1 MPKSSPIATSTTY
14 MRHLNER
21 SVFHHVYAAGSVS
34 IPQLVT
40 ASGLSKPTVSAAVA
54 ALIDNGLLRKL
65 GVRTGQA
72 GRSPQLFG
80 PEPTAGWVAV
90 LDIGRRWV
98 RLALTD
104 LTGDIVRYV
113 RVPSAQ
119 DAEELVGV
127 IEELVSS
134 VLTERS
140 LAMADLLQVVVG
152 SPGVYDAGEESF
164 RLASNLP
171 GWGYSLHV
179 RRLRE
184 FFAEAG
190 AVRFENDVDLGA
202 LGERTRGLGQDVDNF
217 VYLHVGSGVGAG
229 IMVNGRPLR
238 GTRGMAGEIAFMP
251 VLPVP
256 RRGLPA
262 EVRERGM
269 LETATA
275 ADAIVDAARK
285 NGLVHATTAEDVMTA
300 AAAGDPRARAVLAE
314 EARLLAL
321 TVASVITVVDPAL
334 VILGGGVGRRLGDY
348 VPVIQERLSQILP
361 FEPPALE
368 ASFLGDRGILYGG
381 VAAGV
386 ELAREI
392 ALARRFAND

>member
-21 SVFHHVYAAGSVS
+21 SVFHHVYAAGSIS

-54 ALIDNGLLRKL
+54 ALIDNGLLRRL

-72 GRSPQLFG
+72 GRAPQLFG

-104 LTGDIVRYV
+104 LTGDIVRHV
-113 RVPSAQ
+113 RVPSAR
-119 DAEELVGV
+119 DAEGLVGV
-127 IEELVSS
+127 IEELVSAA
-134 VLTERS
+134 LAERS
-140 LAMADLLQVVVG
+140 LAMADLLQIVVG
-152 SPGVYDAGEESF
+152 SPGVYDPGEESF

-171 GWGYSLHV
+171 GWEYALHV
-179 RRLRE
+179 RRLRD

-202 LGERTRGLGQDVDNF
+202 LGERTRGQGQDIDNF

-229 IMVNGRPLR
+229 IVLNGRPLR

-256 RRGLPA
+256 RRGLPD

-269 LETATA
+269 LETAAA
-275 ADAIVDAARK
+275 ADAIVGAARER
-285 NGLVHATTAEDVMTA
+285 GMTDATTAEEVLAA
-300 AAAGDPRARAVLAE
+300 AAAGDPRAREVLTE

-321 TVASVITVVDPAL
+321 TLAAVVTVVDPAL

-348 VPVIQERLSQILP
+348 IPAVQAELSLILP
-361 FEPPALE
+361 FEPPRLE
-368 ASFLGDRGILYGG
+368 VSLLGDRGILYGG